1 MTVQIAIS
9 GQAEEARR
17 AAEASR
23 AAMSRLMAVAGHDL
37 RQPIQVAMLSV
48 ARAISDGVSAPAA
61 RRLTLAL
68 DAMKR
73 LVTELDDIARLSQ
86 RDESLRPDRRA
97 VYLDDIL
104 SEVERDWRAYAD
116 ACGTGLEIKSARAHV
131 ETDPTMLK
139 TILRNLVGNAIRH
152 SGPRG
157 HVLVSCRRQADT
169 LVIDVEDDGNGIPVT
184 YLARIFDAFERCG
197 AAGTDDGLGLGL
209 TIVRQ
214 TAEMLGH
221 PVSVRSV
228 ENEGSIFSVAL
239 PLLHPRFAELFEPE
253 PRLTRG
259 SSPKQARP
267 NVADGLSQ

>member
-23 AAMSRLMAVAGHDL
+23 AARLMAVAGHDL
-37 RQPIQVAMLSV
+37 RQPVQVAMLSV

-104 SEVERDWRAYAD
+104 SKVERDWRAYAD